1 MAAPS
6 KVILFLRAL
15 YTETAGNNKQLTDA
29 FLASFPGDADDQ
41 DVLEDDILNP
51 TPGHIVAA
59 EFAGVLK
66 GEGDL
71 ESDTA
76 GSRRRRGSRFYRGE
90 GGEGGRGECLLN
102 NSPPPVSMS

>member
-6 KVILFLRAL
+6 KVIFFLRAL
-15 YTETAGNNKQLTDA
+15 YTETAGSNKQLTDA
-29 FLASFPGDADDQ
+29 FLASFPGDVDDQ
-41 DVLEDDILNP
+41 GVLEDDILNS

-71 ESDTA
+71 ERDTV
-76 GSRRRRGSRFYRGE
+76 GSRRRRGSQFYRGGR
-90 GGEGGRGECLLN
+90 GGEKEAGESVC
-102 NSPPPVSMS
+102 